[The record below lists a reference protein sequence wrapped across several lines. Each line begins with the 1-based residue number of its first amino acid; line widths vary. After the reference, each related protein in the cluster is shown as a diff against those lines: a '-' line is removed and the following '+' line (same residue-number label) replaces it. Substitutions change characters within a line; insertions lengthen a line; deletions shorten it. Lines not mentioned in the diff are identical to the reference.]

1 MTLPARPATYTRHY
15 ASPPQLAEAG
25 SRSWVT
31 RAANFA
37 VVLSEV
43 EPGAILSREDNP
55 DEYMVFLLN
64 AAASIESGG
73 DRIESAAETLTIVPP
88 GTSRVVAKGRGQVV
102 RVFSNRASDLLALAE
117 NAAAYADGAPDVAP
131 LNAWPDPVGG
141 FRLRN
146 YVVGDY
152 HLPDSNM
159 RVFRSTNLMI
169 NIMLKRD
176 AARDTRKLSPHSHQD
191 FEQASVVV
199 SGDYIHHLRY
209 PWTPDLSEWRED
221 EHLEIGSP
229 SVLIIPP
236 RVVHTSRNVGDKQ
249 SWLIDIFAPPRADF
263 SRKPGFV
270 LNAED
275 YPAPTAM

>member
-1 MTLPARPATYTRHY
+1 MNVSVRPATYTRHY
-15 ASPPQLAEAG
+15 ASPPQVTETG
-25 SRSWVT
+25 SRTWIT

-43 EPGAILSREDNP
+43 TEGAILARDGNP
-55 DEYMVFLLN
+55 DEYMVFLPDV
-64 AAASIESGG
+64 AASIEGA
-73 DRIESAAETLTIVPP
+73 DETIEAKAETLTIVPP
-88 GTSRVVAKGRGQVV
+88 GSSRIVAKGRGQVV
-102 RVFSNRASDLLALAE
+102 RLFSNRATDLLARAD

-131 LNAWPDPVGG
+131 LTAWPEPVGG

-152 HLPDSNM
+152 RLPDTNM

-176 AARDTRKLSPHSHQD
+176 AARDTKKLSPHSHQD
-191 FEQASVVV
+191 FEQASLVVA
-199 SGDYIHHLRY
+199 GDYIHHLRY
-209 PWTPDLSEWRED
+209 PWTPDMSQWRED
-221 EHLEIGSP
+221 EHLEIGCP

-236 RVVHTSRNVGDKQ
+236 NVVHTSRNVGDKL
-249 SWLIDIFAPPRADF
+249 SWLVDIFAPPRVDF
-263 SRKPGFV
+263 SKKPGFV

-275 YPAPTAM
+275 YPAPSSL